1 MDDDRK
7 IIAALHEVAR
17 RLGVMIPEQGKTQV
31 ALERIA
37 GAAERAYPKTGPSR

>member
-7 IIAALHEVAR
+7 IIAALQEVAR
-17 RLGVMIPEQGKTQV
+17 LLGVMIAEQSKTQV

-37 GAAERAYPKTGPSR
+37 AAAERAYPKTGPGR